1 MFSTYDLGKV
11 LLPWLHNDQLLWG
24 PEWGCWHVVGLY
36 GKLDGH
42 VDCMGMLTLR
52 SVWGLDGSLS
62 CWQSL
67 WVTWWDCWLVV
78 GLWNGFFFTSCRSGS
93 GFVVCL
99 YVDCMGLLT
108 CLYGRLGR
116 NIDWPVC
123 MGVLSLRSVWGNVEL
138 FDLLLVCLGEWK
150 LGCWVVGL
158 YGGTGLCVFFISCGR
173 SVLGFVG
180 LLQVSMGDWVWGI
193 GRFDLS
199 VCMRFV
205 NCCQSLYLL

>member
-1 MFSTYDLGKV
+1 MLSVCMGN
-11 LLPWLHNDQLLWG
+11 W
-24 PEWGCWHVVGLY
+24 
-36 GKLDGH
+36 
-42 VDCMGMLTLR
+42 MGMLT
-52 SVWGLDGSLS
+52 VWG
-62 CWQSL
+62 
-67 WVTWWDCWLVV
+67 CWLC
-78 GLWNGFFFTSCRSGS
+78 GLYGVWMVLCLVDSLYGWLDEIVDLLSVSGMGFFFTSCRSGS

-158 YGGTGLCVFFISCGR
+158 YGGNGLCVFFISCGR